1 MKGIILAGGSGTRL
15 YPMTLSVSK
24 QILPVYN
31 KPLIYYPLSVLMLG
45 GIRNILVISSPRDL
59 PNLEALLGDGSQW
72 GISLTYTEQA
82 APEGIAQAFHIGEP
96 FIGTDHVALVLG
108 DNIFFGHGL
117 VDLIADTFKERP
129 GATVFIYKVHDPE
142 RYGVVAFDESKRVIS
157 IEEKPKKPKSRWA
170 VTGLYV
176 YDNQVLDIAK
186 SLKRSAR
193 GEFEITDVNMAYL
206 KRGMLFVEKMGRGFA
221 WFDAGTPDSLLNAS
235 NYVATLEKRQGLMI
249 ASPEEVAFT
258 RGFISG
264 DDLSRLINHR
274 YAKTDYE
281 QYLRNL
287 LSEE

>member
-45 GIRNILVISSPRDL
+45 GIRSILVISSPRDL
-59 PNLEALLGDGSQW
+59 PSVEALLGDGGQW
-72 GISLTYTEQA
+72 GISLTYAEQA
-82 APEGIAQAFHIGEP
+82 APEGIAQAFQIGKT
-96 FIGTDHVALVLG
+96 FVGTDHVALVLG

-117 VDLIADTFKERP
+117 VDLLADTFKERA
-129 GATVFIYKVHDPE
+129 GATVFIYKVRDPE
-142 RYGVVAFDESKRVIS
+142 RYGVVAFDNCKRVTC
-157 IEEKPKKPKSRWA
+157 IEEKPKKPKSQWA

-176 YDNQVLDIAK
+176 YDNQVIDIAK
-186 SLKRSAR
+186 GLKRSSR

-206 KRGMLFVEKMGRGFA
+206 KQGTLFVEKMGRGFA
-221 WFDAGTPDSLLNAS
+221 WFDAGTPDNLLNAS

-249 ASPEEVAFT
+249 ASPEEIAFT
-258 RGFISG
+258 RGLISG
-264 DDLSRLINHR
+264 DDLCRLINHR

-281 QYLRNL
+281 QYLRSL